1 MRILSWP
8 VNLSSLVVPSW
19 RLFWGL
25 SWPSGERVSSLAW
38 VGVVLSWP
46 WAEVVVLS
54 WPSEVEEVGPSWPSE
69 VEEVGPFCPLVVAE
83 VVVVVVSSP

>member
-8 VNLSSLVVPSW
+8 VSLSSLVVPSW

-38 VGVVLSWP
+38 VVGVLSWP
-46 WAEVVVLS
+46 L
-54 WPSEVEEVGPSWPSE
+54 EVEEVGVLSWPLE
-69 VEEVGPFCPLVVAE
+69 VEEVEPFCPLVVAE
-83 VVVVVVSSP
+83 GVVVVVSSP

>member
-1 MRILSWP
+1 MEILSWL
-8 VNLSSLVVPSW
+8 VSLSSSVVPSL
-19 RLFWGL
+19 RLFVRV
-25 SWPSGERVSSLAW
+25 SWPLGKRVSSLAW

-54 WPSEVEEVGPSWPSE
+54 WPSEVEEVGL
-69 VEEVGPFCPLVVAE
+69 FCPLVVAE

>member
-1 MRILSWP
+1 MS
-8 VNLSSLVVPSW
+8 LSSLVVPSW

-38 VGVVLSWP
+38 VVGVLSWSL
-46 WAEVVVLS
+46 EVEVLS
-54 WPSEVEEVGPSWPSE
+54 WSLEVEVLSWSLEVEEVE
-69 VEEVGPFCPLVVAE
+69 PFCPLVVAE

>member
-19 RLFWGL
+19 GLFWGL
-25 SWPSGERVSSLAW
+25 SWPSGERVSSLVW
-38 VGVVLSWP
+38 VVGVLSWS
-46 WAEVVVLS
+46 L
-54 WPSEVEEVGPSWPSE
+54 EVEEVGVLSWSLE
-69 VEEVGPFCPLVVAE
+69 VEEVEPFCPLVVAE